1 MKRVFS
7 IACAVA
13 FIACGKSSTGPA
25 TANVVGDW
33 GGSMSDAI
41 LGPGTIGLVLTQS
54 SDSVFG
60 TWSTNFVNSTGNA
73 SGNLA
78 GTVSGSALSVILKPS
93 NPTTCQFGP
102 LVMTATVGGT
112 AMSGKVETT
121 PCSTDDSATVVLQR
135 VSSR

>member
-7 IACAVA
+7 IAFAMA
-13 FIACGKSSTGPA
+13 LIACGKSSTGPA

-41 LGPGTIGLVLTQS
+41 LGPGTIGLVLTQN

-60 TWSTNFVNSTGNA
+60 TWSTSFANSAGNL
-73 SGNLA
+73 SGNLV
-78 GTVSGSALSVILKPS
+78 GTVSGAALSVIMKPS
-93 NPTTCQFGP
+93 DPTTCQFGP
-102 LVMTATVGGT
+102 LLLTATVGGT
-112 AMSGKVETT
+112 AMSGKVATT

>member
-1 MKRVFS
+1 MKRVLT
-7 IACAVA
+7 IASAVA
-13 FIACGKSSTGPA
+13 LIACGKSSTGPA

-41 LGPGTIGLVLTQS
+41 LGPGTIGLVLTQNA
-54 SDSVFG
+54 DSVFG
-60 TWSTNFVNSTGNA
+60 TWSTSFPNG
-73 SGNLA
+73 SGNLSGNLS
-78 GTVSGSALSVILKPS
+78 GTVSGSALSVIMKPS

-102 LVMTATVGGT
+102 LDMTTSVGGS
-112 AMSGKVETT
+112 AMSGKIVTT